1 MPLIMHSPKL
11 QRLGTVDHSS
21 SSRLRVYQVWK
32 GKNIIVLL
40 FLTSGSDPGIIPRN
54 SQPPDPDD
62 DSSGVSADWSRNYR
76 YFFMFVSSTTLLCLH
91 VLFSCSLNIRT
102 VMNKHQCTPCMAV
115 QQSPIAGMLIGYTF
129 VICWFVGGLTM
140 FHLYIISTNQ
150 TTYENFRYQYDRK
163 MNPYNVGTFRNRM
176 EVFCSRKP
184 RSRNDFRALVR
195 NDSLVNSYTGAT
207 SDLELGRRRG
217 FDAGD
222 FEDPRNRMGHLGR
235 LERCRTQP
243 RHDHWEERRGNWR

>member
-32 GKNIIVLL
+32 GKNVCVFFMCISPIYCRSKAIIVLL

-62 DSSGVSADWSRNYR
+62 DSSGDSHEQAPMYPVHG
-76 YFFMFVSSTTLLCLH
+76 CP
-91 VLFSCSLNIRT
+91 T
-102 VMNKHQCTPCMAV
+102 VTHCGDA
-115 QQSPIAGMLIGYTF
+115 
-129 VICWFVGGLTM
+129 
-140 FHLYIISTNQ
+140 HR